1 MFKGEQL
8 IQWNVLDKDVVDE
21 IIFRTL
27 NKRDRIILE
36 LMARAGMRI
45 NEVLNIK
52 PQNIAARKI
61 KLLNPKSGR
70 ESETVYIPQK
80 LSDRIQDYILE
91 NKIGPG
97 DKIFPIGYAAA
108 RLMVKRAGDMV
119 GMKIRPHDLRRFAAT
134 YASRRGTPIEIVSK
148 VILRHS
154 NLATTQRYLGKV
166 SDIEAIRWVEQL
178 HG

>member
-1 MFKGEQL
+1 VPVNSITQNDILNFLSGINKDTAQNTKIHRFRILSSFFNFTISSYDLGCDNPCQTPLVRKMFKGEQL
-8 IQWNVLDKDVVDE
+8 IQWNILDKDIVDE

-27 NKRDRIILE
+27 NKRNRIILE

-52 PQNIAARKI
+52 PQNIEGRKI
-61 KLLNPKSGR
+61 KLYSPKSGK
-70 ESETVYIPQK
+70 ESE
-80 LSDRIQDYILE
+80 
-91 NKIGPG
+91 
-97 DKIFPIGYAAA
+97 
-108 RLMVKRAGDMV
+108 M
-119 GMKIRPHDLRRFAAT
+119 
-134 YASRRGTPIEIVSK
+134 VSK

-166 SDIEAIRWVEQL
+166 SDIEAIRWIEQL